1 LSKRGILITGATGNV
16 GREMVL
22 AAMRAGLT
30 ATAAVRHATNIGG
43 LPSDFPMVS
52 LDFHNSETWAAALE
66 GHDAVFLVRP
76 PAIADVDRN
85 INPFIDRA
93 YASGVK
99 HVVFLSV
106 AGADRNRFV
115 PHAKVEAHLA
125 ACGNGYSNL
134 RPGFFAQ
141 NLQDAY
147 LADIREDDRI
157 ILPAGRAEVNWIDVR
172 DVAEVAALIFANPE
186 LHRGK
191 SYSLTGPRAVN
202 LDHVA
207 RLLSEATGRRID
219 YKAVS
224 IARYVLH
231 LHRRG
236 LPKGAIV
243 IQTILHALLRFGQ
256 GAKYDATL
264 EQLLGRPAR
273 SIETYIRENAAVW
286 KVKDLAQPAIQFEVE
301 KRETRESTP

>member
-1 LSKRGILITGATGNV
+1 MFKRGILVTGATGNV
-16 GREMVL
+16 GREMVMATIEARL
-22 AAMRAGLT
+22 P
-30 ATAAVRHATNIGG
+30 ATAAILRPQNARGI
-43 LPSDFPMVS
+43 PSGFPTVP
-52 LDFHNSETWAAALE
+52 LDFLDRDTWSAALD

-76 PAIADVDRN
+76 PAIADVQHN
-85 INPFIDRA
+85 LIPFIDLA
-93 YASGVK
+93 YASGVR
-99 HVVFLSV
+99 HIVFVSV

-125 ACGNGYSNL
+125 GCGNAYSNL

-141 NLQDAY
+141 NLQ
-147 LADIREDDRI
+147 DRI

-219 YKAVS
+219 YEAVS

-264 EQLLGRPAR
+264 EQLLGCPAR
-273 SIETYIRENAAVW
+273 SIETYIRENAAV
-286 KVKDLAQPAIQFEVE
+286 
-301 KRETRESTP
+301 

>member
-1 LSKRGILITGATGNV
+1 MMR
-16 GREMVL
+16 
-22 AAMRAGLT
+22 AAMRAGLP
-30 ATAAVRHATNIGG
+30 ATAAVRYTKNVRG

-85 INPFIDRA
+85 LNPFIDQA

-99 HVVFLSV
+99 HIVFLSV

-115 PHAKVEAHLA
+115 PHAKVETHLA
-125 ACGNGYSNL
+125 LRGDGYTNL

-147 LADIREDDRI
+147 LADIRQDNRI
-157 ILPAGRAEVNWIDVR
+157 ILPAGRAQVNWIDVR
-172 DVAEVAALIFANPE
+172 DVADVAALIFANPE
-186 LHRGK
+186 PHRAK

-219 YKAVS
+219 YEAVS
-224 IARYVLH
+224 IPRYMLH

-236 LPKGAIV
+236 LPAGAIF
-243 IQTILHALLRFGQ
+243 IQTILHVLLRFGQ
-256 GAKYDATL
+256 GAKYDTTL

-273 SIETYIRENAAVW
+273 SIETYIRENAAIW
-286 KVKDLAQPAIQFEVE
+286 KRSVAA
-301 KRETRESTP
+301 